1 MDKRRTD
8 HEVDPFWILLAKSSG
23 HDRHGHEAAECGL
36 TGSFAWRAC
45 EPVADAAEV
54 DGSSREHVL

>member
-36 TGSFAWRAC
+36 TG
-45 EPVADAAEV
+45 VASALV
-54 DGSSREHVL
+54 VGIRRC